1 MTCLLCSSQK
11 IKKNFV
17 SVNAEVNYSIC
28 GECNCHYQNPIIKS
42 NYNDGYW
49 EKAIDPDGRERIFV
63 NERDDKIK
71 NWYGDSANYV
81 NRFKNI
87 KVLDVGCGLGYFL
100 TSLNDNI
107 EKYGIE
113 GSEFACDHIRKNFK
127 DIKIINGTIDDLD
140 NFDDK
145 FEIIML
151 YHVIEHLEN
160 PKKAINLLKKK
171 LKVGG
176 TLIIGTPIVETYI
189 QKIFGRFYRQYKKGH
204 IFLFNLDSLK
214 KTLKDQSFTI
224 HKIEKPF
231 LKQNIIH

>member
-1 MTCLLCSSQK
+1 
-11 IKKNFV
+11 
-17 SVNAEVNYSIC
+17 
-28 GECNCHYQNPIIKS
+28 
-42 NYNDGYW
+42 
-49 EKAIDPDGRERIFV
+49 
-63 NERDDKIK
+63 
-71 NWYGDSANYV
+71 
-81 NRFKNI
+81 
-87 KVLDVGCGLGYFL
+87 
-100 TSLNDNI
+100 
-107 EKYGIE
+107 
-113 GSEFACDHIRKNFK
+113 
-127 DIKIINGTIDDLD
+127 
-140 NFDDK
+140 
-145 FEIIML
+145 ML

-231 LKQNIIH
+231 FKTKYNTLENFFKLFRINKISPPYYGSIVTVYAKLNDE